1 MRAFTQNPA
10 IRQQLIWIGAW
21 FVLGAFIG
29 FDNYAHGGGM
39 LFGGLYG
46 WALAAEPGKKRRW
59 RMAAAFWV
67 AALLV
72 FASLRPLPWVHQVPA
87 VRRACRRER
96 SRATDAH
103 DLRVGSRRACSPR
116 TIAGGWGPCEGP
128 HLIRGMSRR
137 MADEKIHVEA
147 LVIGAGPG
155 GYVAGIRLGQLKK
168 KAMVVERDKPG
179 GICLNV
185 GCIPSKALINAAK
198 TYDKLR
204 HGGDIGIL
212 ADNIRVDMVKMQS
225 WKSEVVSKL
234 TGGVKMLLKANGCD
248 YRTGVARLTSRN
260 TVELTAA
267 DGSKV
272 TIQADNIVVA
282 TGSRPIEIPGF
293 KFDGQRIVDSTGA
306 LAFDAVPERFVV
318 IGGGYIGIEIGTLY
332 AKLGSKV
339 TVVEALP
346 AILAGNDPDIVQVV
360 ARKLKKL
367 GVEVMTGAKAK
378 SWSEKD
384 GRAAVVVDVG
394 GNDVTL
400 DADKVLVAVGRR
412 PISDGLGLEEVGVKL
427 ERGFIPVDKRLRTN
441 VPGIYAIGDVAGQ
454 PMLAHKAS
462 REAEVVAEV
471 IAGHKAEFD
480 VRCIPAVIFSDPEVA
495 SAGITADEAKQRGR
509 EVKVGKFPFSVL
521 GRAIANADTDGF
533 VKVVIDAA
541 SKEVLGIHVVGN
553 GASDVIAE
561 AALAIEMGALA
572 DDLSMTIHAHPTLPE
587 AIMEAAKASLG
598 EAIHI
603 QNR

>member
-1 MRAFTQNPA
+1 
-10 IRQQLIWIGAW
+10 
-21 FVLGAFIG
+21 
-29 FDNYAHGGGM
+29 
-39 LFGGLYG
+39 
-46 WALAAEPGKKRRW
+46 
-59 RMAAAFWV
+59 
-67 AALLV
+67 
-72 FASLRPLPWVHQVPA
+72 
-87 VRRACRRER
+87 
-96 SRATDAH
+96 
-103 DLRVGSRRACSPR
+103 
-116 TIAGGWGPCEGP
+116 
-128 HLIRGMSRR
+128 MSRR
-137 MADEKIHVEA
+137 MADAIHVEA

-198 TYDKLR
+198 YYDKLR
-204 HGGDIGIL
+204 HGADIGIL
-212 ADNIRVDMVKMQS
+212 ADNFRVDMPKMQS
-225 WKSEVVSKL
+225 WKGEVVTKL
-234 TGGVKMLLKANGCD
+234 TGGVKVLLKANGCD
-248 YRTGVARLTSRN
+248 YRTGVARLVSRN
-260 TVELTAA
+260 TVELTEAS
-267 DGSKV
+267 GKV

-293 KFDGQRIVDSTGA
+293 KFDGNRIVDSTGA
-306 LAFDAVPERFVV
+306 LAFDAVPDRFVV
-318 IGGGYIGIEIGTLY
+318 IGGGYIGMEIGTLY

-346 AILAGNDPDIVQVV
+346 SILTGNDPEIVQVV
-360 ARKLKKL
+360 ARKAKKL
-367 GVEVMTGAKAK
+367 GIEVMTGAKAK
-378 SWSEKD
+378 SWSEQG
-384 GRAAVVVDVG
+384 GRAVVVLDVG
-394 GNDVTL
+394 GNEVTL
-400 DADKVLVAVGRR
+400 DADKVLVSVGRR
-412 PISDGLGLEEVGVKL
+412 PNWEGLGLEEVGVKV
-427 ERGFIPVDKRLRTN
+427 ERGFITVDKRMRTN

-480 VRCIPAVIFSDPEVA
+480 VRVIPAVIFSDPEVA

-509 EVKVGKFPFSVL
+509 DVKVGKFPFVAL

-533 VKVVIDAA
+533 VKVVIDAGT
-541 SKEVLGIHVVGN
+541 KEVLGIHVVGN
-553 GASDVIAE
+553 GASDIIAE

-572 DDLSMTIHAHPTLPE
+572 DDLSLTIHAHPTLPE

>member
-1 MRAFTQNPA
+1 MAEET
-10 IRQQLIWIGAW
+10 IR
-21 FVLGAFIG
+21 
-29 FDNYAHGGGM
+29 
-39 LFGGLYG
+39 
-46 WALAAEPGKKRRW
+46 
-59 RMAAAFWV
+59 
-67 AALLV
+67 
-72 FASLRPLPWVHQVPA
+72 
-87 VRRACRRER
+87 
-96 SRATDAH
+96 
-103 DLRVGSRRACSPR
+103 
-116 TIAGGWGPCEGP
+116 
-128 HLIRGMSRR
+128 
-137 MADEKIHVEA
+137 VEA

-198 TYDKLR
+198 YYDKFR
-204 HGGDIGIL
+204 HGADIGIL
-212 ADNIRVDMVKMQS
+212 ADNIRLDMAKMQT
-225 WKSEVVSKL
+225 WKGEVVHKL
-234 TGGVKMLLKANGCD
+234 TSGVRILLKANGCD
-248 YRTGVARLTSRN
+248 YRTGSAKLLSRN
-260 TVELTAA
+260 TVELTEAS
-267 DGSKV
+267 GKT
-272 TIQADNIVVA
+272 TIQADNIIVA

-293 KFDGQRIVDSTGA
+293 AFDGQRIVDSTGA
-306 LAFDAVPERFVV
+306 LDFPAVPEQFVV

-332 AKLGSKV
+332 AKLGSRV

-346 AILAGNDPDIVQVV
+346 AILPGNDPEIVQVV

-378 SWSEKD
+378 SWTEKG
-384 GRAAVVVDVG
+384 GRAVVTIDVG
-394 GNDVTL
+394 GKEATL

-412 PISDGLGLEEVGVKL
+412 PNFEGIGLEEVGVKV
-427 ERGFIPVDKRLRTN
+427 ERGFITVDRRLRTN

-462 REAEVVAEV
+462 REAEVAAEV
-471 IAGHKAEFD
+471 IAGHRSEFD

-495 SAGITADEAKQRGR
+495 SAGITAEEATAKGR
-509 EVKVGKFPFSVL
+509 KVRIGKFPFVAL

-533 VKVVIDAA
+533 VKVVIDAD

-553 GASDVIAE
+553 DASDIIAE

-572 DDLSMTIHAHPTLPE
+572 DDISLTIHAHPTLPE

>member
-1 MRAFTQNPA
+1 
-10 IRQQLIWIGAW
+10 
-21 FVLGAFIG
+21 
-29 FDNYAHGGGM
+29 
-39 LFGGLYG
+39 
-46 WALAAEPGKKRRW
+46 
-59 RMAAAFWV
+59 
-67 AALLV
+67 
-72 FASLRPLPWVHQVPA
+72 
-87 VRRACRRER
+87 
-96 SRATDAH
+96 
-103 DLRVGSRRACSPR
+103 
-116 TIAGGWGPCEGP
+116 
-128 HLIRGMSRR
+128 
-137 MADEKIHVEA
+137 MADQPIHVEA

-204 HGGDIGIL
+204 HGADIGIL
-212 ADNIRVDMVKMQS
+212 ADNFRVDMQKMQT
-225 WKSEVVSKL
+225 WKGEVVTKL
-234 TGGVKMLLKANGCD
+234 TGGVKILLKANGCE

-260 TVELTAA
+260 TVELTEA
-267 DGSKV
+267 DGKKV

-293 KFDGQRIVDSTGA
+293 KFDGNRIVDSTGA
-306 LAFDAVPERFVV
+306 LAFDQVPDRFVV
-318 IGGGYIGIEIGTLY
+318 VGGGYIGIEIGTLY
-332 AKLGSKV
+332 AKLGAKV

-346 AILAGNDPDIVQVV
+346 AILPGNDPEIVQVV

-378 SWSEKD
+378 SWSEAN
-384 GRAAVVVDVG
+384 GRAALVIDVG
-394 GNDVTL
+394 GKDVTL
-400 DADKVLVAVGRR
+400 DADKVLVSVGRR
-412 PISDGLGLEEVGVKL
+412 PNWEGLGLEEVGVKV
-427 ERGFIPVDKRLRTN
+427 ERGFVTVDKRMRTN
-441 VPGIYAIGDVAGQ
+441 VPGVYAIGDVAGQ

-471 IAGHKAEFD
+471 IAGHKTEFD
-480 VRCIPAVIFSDPEVA
+480 ARVIPAVIFSDPEVA
-495 SAGITADEAKQRGR
+495 SAGITAEEAKQRGR
-509 EVKVGKFPFSVL
+509 DVKVGKFPFAVL

-541 SKEVLGIHVVGN
+541 TKEVLGIHVVGN
-553 GASDVIAE
+553 GASDIIAE

-572 DDLSMTIHAHPTLPE
+572 DDLSLTIHAHPTLPE

>member
-1 MRAFTQNPA
+1 
-10 IRQQLIWIGAW
+10 
-21 FVLGAFIG
+21 
-29 FDNYAHGGGM
+29 
-39 LFGGLYG
+39 
-46 WALAAEPGKKRRW
+46 
-59 RMAAAFWV
+59 MAQESA
-67 AALLV
+67 
-72 FASLRPLPWVHQVPA
+72 R
-87 VRRACRRER
+87 
-96 SRATDAH
+96 
-103 DLRVGSRRACSPR
+103 
-116 TIAGGWGPCEGP
+116 
-128 HLIRGMSRR
+128 
-137 MADEKIHVEA
+137 VEA

-198 TYDKLR
+198 YYDKVR
-204 HGGDIGIL
+204 HGAEIGIL
-212 ADNIRVDMVKMQS
+212 ADNLRVDMERMQA
-225 WKSEVVSKL
+225 WKGDVVTKL
-234 TGGVKMLLKANGCD
+234 TGGVKILLKANGCD
-248 YRTGVARLTSRN
+248 YRTGTARLVSRN
-260 TVELTAA
+260 TVEVTDAS
-267 DGSKV
+267 GKT
-272 TIQADNIVVA
+272 TIQADNIVLA
-282 TGSRPIEIPGF
+282 TGSRPVEIPGF

-306 LAFDAVPERFVV
+306 LDFRAPPERFLV

-346 AILAGNDPDIVQVV
+346 AILPGNDPEIVQVV

-367 GVEVMTGAKAK
+367 GVEVVTGAKAK
-378 SWSEKD
+378 SWTEKD
-384 GRAAVVVDVG
+384 GRAVVTVDIGGKDAV
-394 GNDVTL
+394 L

-412 PISDGLGLEEVGVKL
+412 PNSEGLGLEEVGVKID
-427 ERGFIPVDKRLRTN
+427 RGFVPVDRRMRTN
-441 VPGIYAIGDVAGQ
+441 VPGIYAIGDLAGQ

-480 VRCIPAVIFSDPEVA
+480 VRCIPAVVFSDPEVA
-495 SAGITADEAKQRGR
+495 VAGITVEEAEKRGHKVR
-509 EVKVGKFPFSVL
+509 VGKFPFVAL
-521 GRAIANADTDGF
+521 GRALANADTDGF

-541 SKEVLGIHVVGN
+541 SQEVLGVHVVGN
-553 GASDVIAE
+553 GASDIIAE

-572 DDLSMTIHAHPTLPE
+572 DDLSLTIHPHPTLPE